1 MVRISFGKK
10 LACSQWGSQAS
21 THGAL
26 LFFVL
31 SFKEGAKVFFSIF
44 LGSPFVP
51 TISPLSSNGFPSG
64 SQYVPQHVLHSTSP
78 LSRMLW
84 QILFSFHLYIG
95 PKGRNSILQ
104 NRTSYFGEALQF
116 HFF

>member
-1 MVRISFGKK
+1 
-10 LACSQWGSQAS
+10 
-21 THGAL
+21 
-26 LFFVL
+26 
-31 SFKEGAKVFFSIF
+31 
-44 LGSPFVP
+44 
-51 TISPLSSNGFPSG
+51 
-64 SQYVPQHVLHSTSP
+64 
-78 LSRMLW
+78 MLW